1 MNPQLSNF
9 WNLPADQVLVKV
21 QSTPQGLSSED
32 AKQRLTQYG
41 ANSLKQ
47 KQQSHTLMLLLNQ
60 FNSPIILILI
70 FAAILSSFLKDTI
83 DIVSGNAT
91 AVVVNTGK
99 ATEFGKV
106 SERLKF
112 RPPETEFES
121 GVHKFGYFL
130 LEVTLTLVI
139 LIFAANIYLQRPVLD
154 SFMFSLALA
163 VGLIPQLLPA
173 IISINLAHGAKL
185 MAKKQVIVK
194 RLPAIENF
202 GSMNVLCADKTG
214 TLTDGVVRIRSA
226 LNLDEKESD
235 RILFYA
241 YLNAISESGYV
252 NPIDEAIGNHKSLRV
267 GLWNRSFLHL

>member
-214 TLTDGVVRIRSA
+214 TLTDGVMRIRSA